1 MEPTPLS
8 GLPFELALRAQVRF
22 VSVGF
27 LRRRAFREELALL
40 DRFLAHLGI
49 SDPAAIESA
58 RRQRCLAT
66 WIRGARA
73 DYAKLSL
80 ARQSAW
86 LPLASDLEATLRGGA
101 LLVATHFGGGLLTPL
116 ALAQLGVP
124 MLAIVSTPARPAR
137 FPRLVEIVDISRES
151 TLRAV
156 ARAHATLRRGGVVF
170 LAGDRASGSRDG
182 DIDVNVLGRT
192 RRISRGFAEL
202 SLAASVPPTPVF
214 SRVDQAG
221 NIFTWALP
229 ALVGSGETHKA
240 RVASLAQSY
249 ARRVSEVFARYPG
262 NVAPPSIRSFF
273 ESPPYPPEAV

>member
-1 MEPTPLS
+1 MS
-8 GLPFELALRAQVRF
+8 GLPFELVLRAQVRLA
-22 VSVGF
+22 SVGF

-73 DYAKLSL
+73 DYAKLSP

-86 LPLASDLEATLRGGA
+86 LPLAGDLEAALRGGA

-116 ALAQLGVP
+116 ALAQLGIP
-124 MLAIVSTPARPAR
+124 MLAIVSTPAGPAPY
-137 FPRLVEIVDISRES
+137 PRIVEIVDISRES

-170 LAGDRASGSRDG
+170 LAGDLASGTPDG
-182 DIDVNVLGRT
+182 DIDVSVLGRR

-221 NIFTWALP
+221 NVFTWVEP
-229 ALVGSGETHKA
+229 ALEGSGETHKA
-240 RVASLAQSY
+240 RVASLARSY
-249 ARRVSEVFARYPG
+249 ARRISENFARYPG
-262 NVAPPSIRSFF
+262 NVAPPAIRSFF
-273 ESPPYPPEAV
+273 ENPPHPPDAV